1 MRRRALAAA
10 FLVAA
15 SALLPGCITVVGEQ
29 SDPVYSEKLSEL
41 EGRMDRVEQGL
52 PK

>member
-10 FLVAA
+10 FLVVAA
-15 SALLPGCITVVGEQ
+15 AGLPGCIAVFGDEP
-29 SDPVYSEKLSEL
+29 DPVYSEKLSEL
-41 EGRMDRVEQGL
+41 ERRMDRVEHGL